1 MIIVWQLSIQ
11 RTACLWRHRAYDV
24 TIDIPNKKIIIMAAN
39 GLINK
44 EKLRKTHLCF
54 GNDFPRKISSYWRDY
69 GPDTRIPC
77 PLPSIGHRPQT
88 PVEVRYI
95 RYIKFFFWSQ
105 ILHAHIQV
113 KTLKVTL
120 SCAFYIVHVYIHVP
134 STLLFIMFWLVRL
147 LAWYYFIYW
156 LAQYS

>member
-1 MIIVWQLSIQ
+1 
-11 RTACLWRHRAYDV
+11 
-24 TIDIPNKKIIIMAAN
+24 MAAN

-105 ILHAHIQV
+105 ILCTYTSKYFKGNFVMCVLYRTCIYTCTQYTSFYHVLIGSVASLVLFYILISAV
-113 KTLKVTL
+113 FLKVM
-120 SCAFYIVHVYIHVP
+120 SIF
-134 STLLFIMFWLVRL
+134 
-147 LAWYYFIYW
+147 
-156 LAQYS
+156 

>member
-1 MIIVWQLSIQ
+1 
-11 RTACLWRHRAYDV
+11 
-24 TIDIPNKKIIIMAAN
+24 MAAN

-54 GNDFPRKISSYWRDY
+54 GNNFPRKISSYWRDY

-88 PVEVRYI
+88 PVEARYI
-95 RYIKFFFWSQ
+95 RYIKFYFFFG
-105 ILHAHIQV
+105 LKYCAHIQV

-134 STLLFIMFWLVRL
+134 STLFFNHVLIGSVASLVL
-147 LAWYYFIYW
+147 CYILISAVFLKVMSIF
-156 LAQYS
+156 

>member
-1 MIIVWQLSIQ
+1 
-11 RTACLWRHRAYDV
+11 
-24 TIDIPNKKIIIMAAN
+24 MAAN

-105 ILHAHIQV
+105 ILCTYTSKNFKGNFVMCVLYRTCIYTCTYMYIYMYLVHFF
-113 KTLKVTL
+113 L
-120 SCAFYIVHVYIHVP
+120 SCFDWFGCQPGIILYIDQRSIPKSYVNFL
-134 STLLFIMFWLVRL
+134 TFQFL
-147 LAWYYFIYW
+147 
-156 LAQYS
+156 